1 MWENWPRYLSVVVTW
16 ANERYPILPLA
27 TYSGQESCPCPLPAV
42 ALRRAGPVPH
52 RDSTLEL
59 AVDAVI
65 VEELALPL
73 LCCAV
78 ASVGE
83 RYPLLPF
90 AYATGSGWESCPQ

>member
-1 MWENWPRYLSVVVTW
+1 MLENWPCYLSVVVTW
-16 ANERYPILPLA
+16 ESERYPLLPLT
-27 TYSGQESCPCPLPAV
+27 TYSEQESCPHPLPAV

-52 RDSTLEL
+52 QDTTLEMAL
-59 AVDAVI
+59 DVVV

-83 RYPLLPF
+83 RYLLLPF
-90 AYATGSGWESCPQ
+90 ACATGSG